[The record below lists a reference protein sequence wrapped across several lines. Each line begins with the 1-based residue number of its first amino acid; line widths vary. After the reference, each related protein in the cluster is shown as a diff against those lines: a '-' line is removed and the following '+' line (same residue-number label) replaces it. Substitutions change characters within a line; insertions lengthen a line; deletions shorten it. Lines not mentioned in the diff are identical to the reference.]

1 MASKRKNQAEDFTMQ
16 SPNDQTD
23 MDSTDELLDE
33 YERDHVIQAID
44 ELADRGL
51 EIEKLKEELEQTTDQ
66 LKRQAAEFQNYRR
79 RTEQEKAQ
87 AVSLGKSIVIQTLL
101 DVVDDFYR
109 SLEATNQAESEAEG
123 DLSPAYLSL
132 KSGVELV
139 YQKLMNELSKL
150 NVTVMETVG
159 QPFNEAEHEALMQ
172 QPAEDGQEAG
182 IVISELQ
189 RGFRMGDK
197 VLRHARVIVSA

>member
-1 MASKRKNQAEDFTMQ
+1 MGSKRKNQDERLEANESTMANTMSNEMDVDAED
-16 SPNDQTD
+16 
-23 MDSTDELLDE
+23 
-33 YERDHVIQAID
+33 RDHVIQAID
-44 ELADRGL
+44 ELADLGL
-51 EIEKLKEELEQTTDQ
+51 EIERLKEELAQSTDQ

-87 AVSLGKSIVIQTLL
+87 SVSLGKSIVIQRLL
-101 DVVDDFYR
+101 DIVDDFHR
-109 SLEATNQAESEAEG
+109 SLEATNQAEAVAEG
-123 DLSPAYLSL
+123 ELSPAYTSL

-139 YQKLMNELSKL
+139 YQKLMDELTKM

-159 QPFNEAEHEALMQ
+159 HVFNEEEHEALMQ
-172 QPAEDGQEAG
+172 QPAADGQDVG
-182 IVISELQ
+182 IVISEIQ

>member
-1 MASKRKNQAEDFTMQ
+1 MASKRKQQAEDLTLNVPVNEAA
-16 SPNDQTD
+16 SDNSNVL
-23 MDSTDELLDE
+23 MDED
-33 YERDHVIQAID
+33 ERDHVIQAID

-51 EIEKLKEELEQTTDQ
+51 EIEKLKEELEQSTDQ

-87 AVSLGKSIVIQTLL
+87 AVSLGKSIVIQKLL

-109 SLEATNQAESEAEG
+109 SLEATKQAESEADGE
-123 DLSPAYLSL
+123 LSPAYLSL
-132 KSGVELV
+132 KNGVELV
-139 YQKLMNELSKL
+139 YQKLMDELSKL

-159 QPFNEAEHEALMQ
+159 QPFNEDEHEALMQ
-172 QPAEDGQEAG
+172 QPAEEGQEVG

>member
-33 YERDHVIQAID
+33 DERDHVIQAID

-109 SLEATNQAESEAEG
+109 YLEATNQAESEAEG

>member
-1 MASKRKNQAEDFTMQ
+1 MASKRKNQAEDLTMQ
-16 SPNDQTD
+16 SPNDQPD
-23 MDSTDELLDE
+23 MDSTNDLLDE
-33 YERDHVIQAID
+33 DERDHVIQAID

-79 RTEQEKAQ
+79 RTEQEKSQ

-109 SLEATNQAESEAEG
+109 SLEATNQAEAEAEG

-172 QPAEDGQEAG
+172 QPAEEGQDAG